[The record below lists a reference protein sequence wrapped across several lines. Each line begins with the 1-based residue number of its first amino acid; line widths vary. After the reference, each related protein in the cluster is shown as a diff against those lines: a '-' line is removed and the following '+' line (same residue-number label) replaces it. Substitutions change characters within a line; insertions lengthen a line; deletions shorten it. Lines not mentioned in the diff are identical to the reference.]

1 MRPVVI
7 GTAGH
12 IDHGKTALVRRL
24 TGIDTDRLK
33 EEKERGI
40 SIDLGFAHRTLPSG
54 RRIAIVDVPGHERF
68 VKNMLAGAT
77 GIDLVLLVVAAD
89 EGVMPQTR
97 EHLAIVDLLRVGRG
111 VVALTKSDLVDADT
125 LALVR
130 AEVDLLLR
138 PTALRGIPIVAV
150 SAVTGAGMDDL
161 IGQIEAAVE
170 QAPGRSAAGA
180 SRLPIDRVFPVEGIG
195 TVVTGTLW
203 SGTVRTGDA
212 LTLLPSGKQVRVRQ
226 VQVHDRTVEEALA
239 GQRVALAIHGV
250 PRESVERGDW
260 LATPGRFQSSHLLDV
275 ELTLLPSA
283 PKPLG
288 SRSRLRCHLGAS
300 EILGRAVLFDRDTLA
315 PGESSWAQ
323 LRLEAPATASAG
335 DRIVIRSY
343 SPALTI
349 AGATVLDPR
358 PAKRARLG
366 PKDGARLMT
375 LLSGSA
381 TEKLAALA
389 EEAGSTGIASEA
401 AQVRLGDVAESI
413 TEAAAAAVAAA
424 ISVDAE
430 AKLVRLRDGRL
441 LTPASWSLALERIAG
456 AVARYGEANQL
467 RDGIPKG
474 ALKSLLARELPA
486 PVFDEALDILVS
498 GNRLVLKGDRVTLPS
513 AAPALSP
520 KQAQAVGD
528 LERRLAGKGF
538 QVPEVSELLRGISPA
553 ERPAELIRYLVDSG
567 RAVKVTSEFLYPRSL
582 WDDLEGRLRSYF
594 SKNDRLS
601 MGAFKDLAQVSRK
614 YAVPML
620 EHLDRTGVTRRE
632 GDERVP
638 GPRLKGGP
646 QGGQH
651 GGPAPGH

>member
-111 VVALTKSDLVDADT
+111 VVALTKSDLVDAET
-125 LALVR
+125 LDLVR
-130 AEVDLLLR
+130 AEVQELLQ
-138 PTALRGIPIVAV
+138 PTALRGIPIVPV
-150 SAVTGAGMDDL
+150 SAVTGAGVDEL
-161 IGQIEAAVE
+161 IGRIEEAVE
-170 QAPGRSAAGA
+170 QAPGRAAGGA
-180 SRLPIDRVFPVEGIG
+180 ARLPIDRVFPVEGIG

-203 SGTVRTGDA
+203 SGIVRPGDA
-212 LTLLPSGKQVRVRQ
+212 LTLMPSGKAVRVRQ
-226 VQVHDRTVEEALA
+226 VQVHDRTVEEAQA

-260 LATPGRFQSSHLLDV
+260 LVTPGRFTSSHILDV
-275 ELTLLPSA
+275 KLALLPSA

-300 EILGRAVLFDRDTLA
+300 EILGRAVLLDRDALR
-315 PGESSWAQ
+315 PGESCYAQ

-349 AGATVLDPR
+349 AGASVVDPT
-358 PAKRARLG
+358 PSKRSRLG
-366 PKDGARLMT
+366 PKDGARLDT

-381 TEKLAALA
+381 MEKLAALA
-389 EEAGSTGIASEA
+389 DEAGLAGIAGEGA
-401 AQVRLGDVAESI
+401 LVRLGSISESI
-413 TEAAAAAVAAA
+413 AETASAAVAAA
-424 ISVDAE
+424 ISVGAE

-441 LTPASWSLALERIAG
+441 LTPASWRLALERVTS
-456 AVARYGEANQL
+456 AVVRYGEANKL

-474 ALKSLLARELPA
+474 ELKSLLARELPA
-486 PVFDEALDILVS
+486 PVFDEALQVLVQ
-498 GNRLVLKGDRVTLPS
+498 GGRLALKGDRVTLPE
-513 AAPALSP
+513 AGPALSP

-528 LERRLAGKGF
+528 LERRLSGKGF
-538 QVPEVSELLRGISPA
+538 QVPEVSELVRGIPPA
-553 ERPAELIRYLVDSG
+553 ERPGELIRYLVDSG
-567 RAVKVTSEFLYPRSL
+567 RAVKVTSEFLYPKTL

-594 SKNDRLS
+594 SKNARLS

-638 GPRLKGGP
+638 GPRLTP
-646 QGGQH
+646 
-651 GGPAPGH
+651 